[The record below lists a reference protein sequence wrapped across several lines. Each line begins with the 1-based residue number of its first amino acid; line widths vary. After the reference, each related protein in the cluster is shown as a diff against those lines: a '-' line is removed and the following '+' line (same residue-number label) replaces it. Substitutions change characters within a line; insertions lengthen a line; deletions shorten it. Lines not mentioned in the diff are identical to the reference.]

1 MLCKLVKNGM
11 KVSIH
16 APRAGSDVQCRP
28 HPAPHTRFNPRSP
41 CGERPGFYN
50 MDCMEG
56 MFQSTLPVRGATPVA
71 GRAAGGAG
79 GFNPRSPCGERPSS
93 APARCFYRTGFNPRS
108 PCGERLCKPAALRE
122 LDVSIHAPRAGS
134 DGAVRRQPRLCRLVS
149 IHAPRAGSDFPATMQ
164 SAIL

>member
-56 MFQSTLPVRGATPVA
+56 MFQSTLPVRGATVIRACPLFLPDGFQSTLPV
-71 GRAAGGAG
+71 RGATL
-79 GFNPRSPCGERPSS
+79 
-93 APARCFYRTGFNPRS
+93 YR
-108 PCGERLCKPAALRE
+108 
-122 LDVSIHAPRAGS
+122 
-134 DGAVRRQPRLCRLVS
+134 
-149 IHAPRAGSDFPATMQ
+149 
-164 SAIL
+164 